1 MKNPDDDGDRARRLR
16 EVLAAHQE
24 NILRDWTASIREQRI
39 GQGLSDTA
47 IRDHLPLI
55 LSQITRLLDPNFR
68 AEWARMSALGEAHAV
83 DRLALGFN
91 LDEVI
96 VEYST
101 LRSVIVATWGRV
113 IGNEITL
120 PELSA
125 LDEALD
131 ESIRQAVVQY
141 ANTRER
147 VLRGVN
153 RVSEAAAHSTE
164 LAPFLQALLGATLES
179 LPCDIAFILV
189 RDGDLLKVQAVVGL
203 DEEVAARFSLRVGEG
218 FAGRVASLAQP
229 ITLHDA
235 ANDPLIRSPLI
246 KARGVRVL
254 HGVPLIQRGEVI
266 GVGVI
271 GSTTAADFAEE
282 NKLLF
287 GAMASRAASFVAKTA
302 VLEKLRRAE
311 RVQTVMSEVGERL
324 IDAFD
329 IETALANAA
338 RAVVPA
344 LADWCVIDL
353 VDEGGLKRVAIAAT
367 NPREEAA
374 ARQYSG
380 AYPVDLNG
388 PSAIARAARAA
399 RTSLVREVSETDL
412 VRIAGD
418 AAHLQILRELGIR
431 SYLVAPMLSRHRVVG
446 TVTFANTAN
455 GRRFS
460 AEDVHIAEEVARR
473 MVMAVDSSRLYHEAR
488 AAVAT
493 RDQLLAVVSHDL
505 RNHLSVIT
513 ASTSILDET
522 LSSKEAMAER
532 TIGALKR
539 ASSGMTRLVADLL
552 DSAAI
557 RAGQL
562 SLDVAEIDVDRVMRD
577 LLEAHAPAAR
587 AAHVHLKAD
596 LAADGAKV
604 AGDVHRL
611 DQAIGNLL
619 RNALRYC
626 RAGDGVTLRTR
637 AQASAVT
644 IELADTGPGIPAEL
658 LPELFN
664 PYERGVRGPGGT
676 GLGLFI
682 AKGVIERHGGT
693 LEHKATDGGG
703 ATFCITLPR
712 KVAG

>member
-1 MKNPDDDGDRARRLR
+1 MDKPDIDGDRSRRMR

-24 NILRDWTASIREQRI
+24 NILRDWTARIRQQRI
-39 GQGLSDTA
+39 GEGLSDPA
-47 IRDHLPLI
+47 IRDHLPMI
-55 LSQITRLLDPNFR
+55 LSQITKLLDPGFR

-96 VEYST
+96 VEYRT
-101 LRSVIVATWGRV
+101 LRLVIMETWSKVVGD
-113 IGNEITL
+113 EITL
-120 PELSA
+120 PELAA

-131 ESIRQAVVQY
+131 ESIQQAVVRY

-147 VLRGVN
+147 ILRAVN
-153 RVSEAAAHSTE
+153 RVSEAAATSTE

-179 LPCDIAFILV
+179 LPCDTAFILV
-189 RDGDLLKVQAVVGL
+189 RDGDFLKVQAVVGL
-203 DEEVAARFSLRVGEG
+203 EEKLASRFSLRIGEG

-235 ANDPLIRSPLI
+235 ANDPLIQSPLI
-246 KARGVRVL
+246 KAKGIRAL
-254 HGVPLIQRGEVI
+254 HGVPLIQRDEVI
-266 GVGVI
+266 GVAVI

-287 GAMASRAASFVAKTA
+287 GAMASRAASFIAKTA
-302 VLEKLRRAE
+302 VMEKLRRAE
-311 RVQTVMSEVGERL
+311 RVQSVMSEIGERL

-329 IETALANAA
+329 IETALYSAA
-338 RAVVPA
+338 RAAVPA
-344 LADWCVIDL
+344 LAGWCVIDL
-353 VDEGGLKRVAIAAT
+353 LEDGGLKRVAIAAT
-367 NPREEAA
+367 DPRDEVA
-374 ARQYSG
+374 AREYSG

-388 PSAIARAARAA
+388 PSAIARAARSGKS
-399 RTSLVREVSETDL
+399 TWVREVSEADL
-412 VRIAGD
+412 ARIAGD
-418 AAHLQILRELGIR
+418 ATHLQMLKELRVR
-431 SYLVAPMLSRHRVVG
+431 SYLVVPMLSRHRVLG
-446 TVTFANTAN
+446 TLTFASTAA

-460 AEDVHIAEEVARR
+460 EEDLHIAEEVARR
-473 MVMAVDSSRLYHEAR
+473 MVMAIESARLYHEAR

-513 ASTSILDET
+513 ASTSILDEKL
-522 LSSKEAMAER
+522 LSTEAMAER

-562 SLDVAEIDVDRVMRD
+562 SLDVAVIDVDSFMRD
-577 LLEAHAPAAR
+577 VLEAHAPAAK
-587 AAHVHLKAD
+587 AAHVQLKAD
-596 LAADGAKV
+596 LAAGGAKV

-611 DQAIGNLL
+611 DQSIGNLL

-626 RAGDGVTLRTR
+626 RAGDSVTVRTR
-637 AQASAVT
+637 MQPSAVT
-644 IELADTGPGIPAEL
+644 IDIVDTGPGIPPEL

-664 PYERGVRGPGGT
+664 PYERGVLGPGGT

-682 AKGVIERHGGT
+682 AKGIIDRHGGW
-693 LEHKATDGGG
+693 LEHRPTSGGG

-712 KVAG
+712 KATE